1 MEITIKFSS
10 LIRMLARLDHDLV
23 DVDEGTTID
32 QLTRILDR
40 KYKNLHFD
48 SERTKFLVNNKFVN
62 GDKVLSE
69 GDEVS
74 IFQTLKGN

>member
-10 LIRMLARLDHDLV
+10 LIRMLARLDHDRV

-32 QLTRILDR
+32 QLTRILGQ
-40 KYKNLHFD
+40 KYENLHF
-48 SERTKFLVNNKFVN
+48 SREKTKYLVNNKFVE
-62 GDKVLSE
+62 GDKVLAE

>member
-1 MEITIKFSS
+1 MEITVKFSS

-32 QLTRILDR
+32 QLTRILDQ
-40 KYKNLHFD
+40 KYKNLHFNN
-48 SERTKFLVNNKFVN
+48 EKTKFLVNNKFVN
-62 GDKVLSE
+62 GDKVLAE

-74 IFQTLKGN
+74 VFQTLKGN

>member
-1 MEITIKFSS
+1 MEITVKFSS
-10 LIRMLARLDHDLV
+10 LIKILARLDHDLV

-48 SERTKFLVNNKFVN
+48 GEKTKFLVNSKFVN
-62 GDKVLSE
+62 GDKVLAE

-74 IFQTLKGN
+74 VFQTLKGN

>member
-10 LIRMLARLDHDLV
+10 LIRMLTRLDHDLV

-32 QLTRILDR
+32 QLTGILDR
-40 KYKNLHFD
+40 KYKNLHF
-48 SERTKFLVNNKFVN
+48 SREKTKFLVNNKFVE
-62 GDKVLSE
+62 GDKVLAE

-74 IFQTLKGN
+74 IFQSLKGN

>member
-32 QLTRILDR
+32 QLTRILDQ

-48 SERTKFLVNNKFVN
+48 SEKTKFLVNNKFVS
-62 GDKVLSE
+62 GDKVLAE